1 MMADRSRA
9 QRRLDRPV
17 QILEAAFEEFV
28 EHGYAAT
35 RLEDV
40 AARAG
45 VTKGT
50 IYFYFEN
57 KEQVFAS
64 MVREVWLPVHKE
76 VTSFLQ
82 EETGDS
88 EKEFLCSFLR
98 FLHQALARDRR
109 ASEIFRLLIAEAR
122 RFPELLDEHYARFAG
137 PVFERL
143 AQTLKQGAARGEFRN
158 TALPEFAEVLIG
170 PALTLN
176 VWSLLF
182 ADRKPVDLDR
192 HFEATIDLV
201 LRGLLPR

>member
-1 MMADRSRA
+1 MAGRSRA
-9 QRRLDRPV
+9 QRRLERPV
-17 QILEAAFEEFV
+17 QILEVAFEEFV

-57 KEQVFAS
+57 KEHVFAS
-64 MVREVWLPVHKE
+64 MVRELWLPLHQE
-76 VTSFLQ
+76 VTLFLQ
-82 EETGDS
+82 KETERS
-88 EKEFLCSFLR
+88 TTEFLRAFLH

-122 RFPELLDEHYARFAG
+122 RFPDLLDEHYARFAR
-137 PVFERL
+137 PVLERL
-143 AQTLKQGAARGEFRN
+143 GQTLKQGAAQGEFRN

-182 ADRKPVDLDR
+182 ANRKPVDLDR
-192 HFEATIDLV
+192 HFEATIDLF